1 MEDYNF
7 EKLTKLLDDSSGQ
20 LYGKAV
26 CAVSKNGKRVF
37 SHSVNC
43 AMDSMFDLASV
54 SKILT
59 GTTVLKLIGE
69 GKLSLDS
76 SLDTLF
82 QNESLGP
89 VTRERFKD
97 ITLQSLLTHSSGLP
111 AWFPFYAQK
120 GNFWEVLEV
129 ALNRHPAEKCRVYS
143 DLGFMLL
150 GEAIRA
156 ASGLT
161 LPQSL
166 DLLNGDLGTSFEY
179 NPKNPAACVETERG
193 NSNEV
198 EMCLKEGLPYDRFR
212 SRDTHIR
219 GEVHDGNAFYF
230 WHGVAGHAG
239 VFGVASDLLV
249 LGELY
254 LNMGRVNGK
263 QLIPYSLVEKSTIDY
278 GSGRGLIWVLSDIFI
293 NGFGHTGFTGTSLY
307 LCRETGC
314 AAVILTN
321 RLVIEPAP
329 DLRAFRIEAHR
340 LIYEAVSNKET

>member
-1 MEDYNF
+1 MENYNF
-7 EKLTKLLDDSSGQ
+7 DKLTKLLDDSSGQ

-26 CAVSKNGKRVF
+26 CAISKNGKRVF

-43 AMDSMFDLASV
+43 AMDAMFDLASV

-59 GTTVLKLIGE
+59 GTMVLKLIGE

-82 QNESLGP
+82 QNEALGP
-89 VTRERFKD
+89 VTKERFKT

-111 AWFPFYAQK
+111 AWFPFYAQE
-120 GNFWEVLEV
+120 GSFWDVLEV
-129 ALNRHPAEKCRVYS
+129 ALNRHPAEKGMVYS

-161 LPQSL
+161 LPQNL
-166 DLLNGDLGTSFEY
+166 DLLNAELGTAFEY
-179 NPKNPAACVETERG
+179 NPKNPATCVETERG
-193 NSNEV
+193 NRAEV
-198 EMCLKEGLPYDRFR
+198 EMCLKGGLSFDRFR
-212 SRDTHIR
+212 SRETHMR

-239 VFGVASDLLV
+239 VFGIASDLLV

-254 LNMGRVNGK
+254 LNMGNANGK
-263 QLIPYSLVEKSTIDY
+263 QLIPSSLVEKSTIDY
-278 GSGRGLIWVLSDIFI
+278 GSGRGLIWALSDIFI

-314 AAVILTN
+314 AAAILTN
-321 RLVIEPAP
+321 RVFIEPAP
-329 DLRAFRIEAHR
+329 DLRAFRTEAHG
-340 LIYEAVSNKET
+340 LIYEAVS